1 MGKWLWKTVWE
12 LHKTLIT
19 ELPWGP
25 VVFLLVA
32 YLRSFKIHITQRL
45 KHKCYSRII
54 HGSQVDAV
62 QMPTNGCVSNQ
73 NMGYQQDISEAIKM
87 KEVPIISRRDL
98 EIRLLTDNEPEQ
110 TTRCIIGSACFSKF
124 KETEMDL

>member
-12 LHKTLIT
+12 LHKILNT

-32 YLRSFKIHITQRL
+32 YLSSFKIHITQRL
-45 KHKCYSRII
+45 KHECYSRII

-62 QMPTNGCVSNQ
+62 QMSTNGCVSNQ
-73 NMGYQQDISEAIKM
+73 SMGYQ
-87 KEVPIISRRDL
+87 
-98 EIRLLTDNEPEQ
+98 
-110 TTRCIIGSACFSKF
+110 
-124 KETEMDL
+124 